1 MKEVGEMT
9 NYKEI
14 LRLHSL
20 GINNTRIADACG
32 CSRTTVVST
41 LQRSAE
47 CGLDWK
53 QVQDWNNKELS
64 EKLFPAGEPKAAYK
78 MPDYEYVHREMA
90 RSGVTLSLLWL
101 EYCDQC
107 RESSEL
113 SYKST
118 QFNKYYADYV
128 QKTKATMHI
137 EHKPGDVMEVDWAG
151 QNAFIV
157 NTDTGELIKA
167 FVFVAAL
174 PYSGY
179 AYVEAFLSQNQ
190 EAWTAAHVNT
200 YRHFGGVTRIL
211 TPDNLK
217 TGILKVSRSETII
230 NRAYQE
236 MAEHYGTAV
245 IPARPKSPKDK
256 STVEGTVGIISTWI
270 LAALRNQQFLSLHEL
285 NAAIAGKLCEFNHKP
300 FQKREGSRA
309 EIFKEEQSFLLPL
322 PDRPYELATWK
333 VATVQFNYH
342 ISVDYQNYSVPY
354 EYIKQMVNVR
364 FTKNVVEVFFDGN
377 RIVSHPR
384 LHGRPNQYSTL
395 EGHMPPDHKK
405 YISWN
410 SERFV
415 DWAEKIG
422 INTAAVV
429 RLLLAGHQVE
439 QQGYKSCMALLKL
452 TDKYSAPRLE
462 AACERALF
470 YTKRPSLKS
479 IKNILRSGQ
488 DKLGKNESAPETTA
502 EASRYGFTRGADY
515 YRRND

>member
-1 MKEVGEMT
+1 MI

-20 GINNTRIADACG
+20 GINNTRIAEACG

-41 LQRSAE
+41 LQHSAD
-47 CGLDWK
+47 CRLDWK
-53 QVQDWNNKELS
+53 QVQDWNSRELS
-64 EKLFPAGEPKAAYK
+64 EILFPAGEPKAAYK

-90 RSGVTLSLLWL
+90 KSGVTLSLLWL

-107 RESSEL
+107 RENSEL
-113 SYKST
+113 PYKTT

-128 QKTKATMHI
+128 RKTKATMHI

-151 QNAFIV
+151 QNAFII

-174 PYSGY
+174 AYSGY
-179 AYVEAFLSQNQ
+179 AYVEAFLSQDQ
-190 EAWTAAHVNT
+190 EAWTTAHVNAF
-200 YRHFGGVTRIL
+200 RHFVGITRIL

-217 TGILKVSRSETII
+217 TGILKASRSDMVV

-236 MAEHYGTAV
+236 MAEYYGTAV
-245 IPARPKSPKDK
+245 IPARPKSPQDK
-256 STVEGTVGIISTWI
+256 PTVEGTVGIISTWI
-270 LAALRNQQFLSLHEL
+270 LAALRNRQFFSLHEL
-285 NAAIAGKLCEFNHKP
+285 NAAIAEKLSEFNHKP
-300 FQKREGSRA
+300 FQKREGNRA
-309 EIFKEEQSFLLPL
+309 VVFKEEQPFLLPL

-354 EYIKQMVNVR
+354 EYIKHKVDVR
-364 FTKNVVEVFFDGN
+364 ITKNVVEVFFDGN
-377 RIVSHPR
+377 RIASHPR
-384 LHGRPNQYSTL
+384 LHGRPNQYDTL
-395 EGHMPPDHKK
+395 EGHMPPDHQK

-410 SERFV
+410 SERFI

-422 INTAAVV
+422 TNTAVVV
-429 RLLLAGHQVE
+429 RLLLTGHQVE
-439 QQGYKSCMALLKL
+439 QQGYKSCMTLLKL

-462 AACERALF
+462 AACERALS
-470 YTKRPSLKS
+470 YTDRPSLKS
-479 IKNILRSGQ
+479 IQNILRSGQ
-488 DKLGKNESAPETTA
+488 DKLSKNEPVPETTA
-502 EASRYGFTRGADY
+502 EASRYSFTRGADY